1 MHKKALTLIQK
12 FDTIII
18 HRHKNPDGD
27 AIGSQV
33 GLAETLK
40 ATFPEKHI
48 FIAGDGAG
56 RFAFMENSTP
66 DYIPDETYDGALAIV
81 LDCGA
86 SFLIS
91 DDRYK
96 RAAATLRFDHH
107 LKCEDICDVDIVDSS
122 YESCCGL
129 LADFLIKNKLTLTD
143 LAAKSLFTG
152 MVTDSGRFRYE
163 STTGET
169 LRLAG
174 MLLDYG
180 IDTDRLFANLYLEDF
195 DYFKYEAY
203 IHKKM
208 SITPAGVAHI
218 HVTNAMQ
225 QQFNLSTEQASEAV
239 SFLNSIKGSI
249 VWIAFIDMPDG
260 TIRVRLRS
268 RFIEINTLAEKYRG
282 GGHQCTCGAT
292 LYNKREIKALLAD
305 ADKMVAEYKNTH
317 EGWL

>member
-1 MHKKALTLIQK
+1 M
-12 FDTIII
+12 
-18 HRHKNPDGD
+18 
-27 AIGSQV
+27 
-33 GLAETLK
+33 
-40 ATFPEKHI
+40 
-48 FIAGDGAG
+48 
-56 RFAFMENSTP
+56 
-66 DYIPDETYDGALAIV
+66 
-81 LDCGA
+81 
-86 SFLIS
+86 
-91 DDRYK
+91 
-96 RAAATLRFDHH
+96 
-107 LKCEDICDVDIVDSS
+107 
-122 YESCCGL
+122 
-129 LADFLIKNKLTLTD
+129 
-143 LAAKSLFTG
+143 
-152 MVTDSGRFRYE
+152 
-163 STTGET
+163 
-169 LRLAG
+169 RLAG

-268 RFIEINTLAEKYRG
+268 RFIEMNTLAEKYRG

-305 ADKMVAEYKNTH
+305 ADRMVAEYKNTH